1 MDMGIHMK
9 ISKKY
14 FFSALAISASCMLS
28 TLAQAAPNTITFT
41 GTVSDTTCTATIDG
55 GVTAIA
61 MGTTSV
67 ADLKAYTYGAAKNFS
82 FKLADCPTTE
92 EGGSTIARVTFGG
105 EADSANSDYFKNQ
118 ATSEAASGVAVAIFD
133 NAGNLLKNNV
143 EGADVDISS
152 GEATIPFT
160 VKMAKSGSADPT
172 KGAVQTTV
180 TYNVT
185 YY

>member
-1 MDMGIHMK
+1 MK

-14 FFSALAISASCMLS
+14 LFSALAISASCMLS
-28 TLAQAAPNTITFT
+28 TFVQAESNTITFT

-55 GVTAIA
+55 GVSAIA
-61 MGTTSV
+61 MGTASI

-82 FKLADCPTTE
+82 IALADCPTTA
-92 EGGSTIARVTFGG
+92 EGGKSIAYVTFGG
-105 EADSANSDYFKNQ
+105 ESDSANSDFFKNQ
-118 ATSEAASGVAVAIFD
+118 ASSSAATGVAIALFD
-133 NAGNLLKNNV
+133 NAGNLVKNNH
-143 EGADVDISS
+143 EGNPVDISS
-152 GEATIPFT
+152 GSAMIPFT

-172 KGAVQTTV
+172 KGTVQTTV